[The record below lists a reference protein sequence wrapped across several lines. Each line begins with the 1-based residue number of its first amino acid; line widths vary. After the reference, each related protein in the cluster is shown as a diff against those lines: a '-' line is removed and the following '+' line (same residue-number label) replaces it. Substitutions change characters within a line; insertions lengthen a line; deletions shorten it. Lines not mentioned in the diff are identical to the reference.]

1 MSQNTRRYFEELGQS
16 LEGRSPDSPEF
27 AALLRS
33 KIGKDYQH
41 LVNPETIGL
50 AALIGDPRTRPSNL
64 YGLNTGSS
72 EYEGTKKSLL
82 RRIKSKIGMDEDFG
96 KYFDEIKA
104 DRPPKTWTET
114 ITGKDKKRIFALG
127 NQADP
132 ETWAHEFRHEEIKNE
147 ESNRIYDLL
156 NSTSYPDYKNKINM
170 WYQYGR
176 KLGPKIPFDEKERI
190 VLEQLRINLPLEIY
204 EYMKRELSPEDKNSG
219 KGPIIQ
225 DAIDFL
231 NANIDLNRAGA
242 KGPYDPTGKQLDRNL
257 IKARADIPLLNFIG
271 KGILESA
278 PNKKASGGSIENTTH
293 DRKII

>member
-41 LVNPETIGL
+41 MVNPETIGL
-50 AALIGDPRTRPSNL
+50 AALLGNPRKTPSTL
-64 YGLNTGSS
+64 YGVNVNKDL
-72 EYEGTKKSLL
+72 KSFPE
-82 RRIKSKIGMDEDFG
+82 RIKRKIELDKNLG
-96 KYFDEIKA
+96 KYFDEMNA
-104 DRPPKTWTET
+104 ERPALKLKEA
-114 ITGKDKKRIFALG
+114 ITGNPEKRIFAFG
-127 NQADP
+127 TKADP
-132 ETWAHEFRHEEIKNE
+132 TVWAHEFRHEEIKNE

-242 KGPYDPTGKQLDRNL
+242 KGPYDPTGKQLDKNL

-271 KGILESA
+271 KGILESV

-293 DRKII
+293 DRKIL